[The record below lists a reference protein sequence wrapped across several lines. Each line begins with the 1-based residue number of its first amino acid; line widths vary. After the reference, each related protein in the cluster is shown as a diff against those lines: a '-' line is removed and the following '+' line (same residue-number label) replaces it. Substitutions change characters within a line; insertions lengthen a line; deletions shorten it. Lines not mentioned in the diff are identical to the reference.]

1 MAAGQ
6 TLRAIVLSLAVH
18 GVMALFL
25 VLGTW
30 NWQAFDRTPP
40 PVQVRLVDSS
50 PILDQRRAE
59 ERARQEAEQARRE
72 AEAQARREAEAQAQR
87 EAEAARRRAE
97 EQAEQAR
104 REAEQARREAEQ
116 EAQRRQE
123 AQRQREAREQAR
135 REAERAEAAAREAEL
150 AEIRRQ
156 REAAEARRREEEQR
170 LAELAARR
178 EVEAQ
183 ARREAEEAERLRLS
197 DQQAAADARRATLSE
212 EYILTI
218 QTLVRRNWTRPPTTQ
233 AGTACTVKVFQI
245 PGGEIIN
252 AEVVRPCNADA
263 ATQRSIIAAVNRVG
277 ELPYRGYES
286 VFQREIEFL
295 FRYDG

>member
-1 MAAGQ
+1 MAARQ
-6 TLRAIVLSLAVH
+6 TLRAIGLSLAVH

-25 VLGTW
+25 VLGTL
-30 NWQAFDRTPP
+30 NWQPFDHTPP

-59 ERARQEAEQARRE
+59 EQARQQAEDQARREAEQARRRAEEQARQEAEQARRQ
-72 AEAQARREAEAQAQR
+72 AEQQARREAEAEAQRQREIEARRQAQ
-87 EAEAARRRAE
+87 
-97 EQAEQAR
+97 EQAR
-104 REAEQARREAEQ
+104 REAEQARRAE
-116 EAQRRQE
+116 E
-123 AQRQREAREQAR
+123 
-135 REAERAEAAAREAEL
+135 AAREAEL

-170 LAELAARR
+170 LAELSARR
-178 EVEAQ
+178 EAEEQ

-233 AGTACTVKVFQI
+233 PGTACTVKVFQI
-245 PGGEIIN
+245 PGGEIIA

-277 ELPYRGYES
+277 ELPYRGYER

>member
-18 GVMALFL
+18 GVMALLL

-72 AEAQARREAEAQAQR
+72 AEAQARREAEA
-87 EAEAARRRAE
+87 ARRRAE
-97 EQAEQAR
+97 EQAEQTRREAEQAR

>member
-18 GVMALFL
+18 GVMVLFL

-59 ERARQEAEQARRE
+59 E
-72 AEAQARREAEAQAQR
+72 QAQR
-87 EAEAARRRAE
+87 EAEAQAERQAEEARRRAE
-97 EQAEQAR
+97 EQARQQAEQAR
-104 REAEQARREAEQ
+104 REAEQA
-116 EAQRRQE
+116 AQRRQE
-123 AQRQREAREQAR
+123 AQRQREAREQER
-135 REAERAEAAAREAEL
+135 RETERAEAAAREAEL

-156 REAAEARRREEEQR
+156 REVAEARRREEEQR

-178 EVEAQ
+178 EAEAQ
-183 ARREAEEAERLRLS
+183 VRREAEEAERLRLS

-233 AGTACTVKVFQI
+233 PGMACTVKVFQI

-252 AEVVRPCNADA
+252 AEVARPCNADA